1 MPYNARKGLIIMP
14 GTIAFDVNETLLDL
28 GALNPHFESAFGD
41 RGVRKEW
48 FAELLKQAFVTTI
61 THSYSNFGDIGRS
74 ALRVMETRHRNDLSE
89 QQRSRILHAM
99 QELPPHADVIAGFES
114 LRAAGWRLVALTN
127 STLQVAEAQLGNAG
141 LRTYLDRVFSAD
153 SVQRLKP
160 AKEPYQMVARELGLE
175 PKSLMVAAAHAW
187 DIAGASN
194 AGCMT
199 AFISRQGQVFDSL
212 TPAPQFTAADVP
224 DLAKQVI
231 AQEINAS
238 AYP

>member
-1 MPYNARKGLIIMP
+1 MP

-28 GALNPHFESAFGD
+28 SALDPYFESAFGD

-61 THSYSNFGDIGRS
+61 THSYSNFSDIGRS
-74 ALRVMETRHRNDLSE
+74 ALLVMEKRHRNDLSE
-89 QQRSRILHAM
+89 QQRSRISQAM
-99 QELPPHADVIAGFES
+99 QELPPHADVIAGFQS

-127 STLQVAEAQLGNAG
+127 STLQVAEAQLSNAG

-160 AKEPYQMVARELGLE
+160 AIEPYQMAARELGLA
-175 PKSLMVAAAHAW
+175 PNLLMLAAAHAW
-187 DIAGASN
+187 DIAGALN
-194 AGCMT
+194 AGCVA
-199 AFISRQGQVFDSL
+199 AFLSRQGQVLDSL

-224 DLAKQVI
+224 DLAKQLIDQQV
-231 AQEINAS
+231 NALIS
-238 AYP
+238 SDYCIRSE